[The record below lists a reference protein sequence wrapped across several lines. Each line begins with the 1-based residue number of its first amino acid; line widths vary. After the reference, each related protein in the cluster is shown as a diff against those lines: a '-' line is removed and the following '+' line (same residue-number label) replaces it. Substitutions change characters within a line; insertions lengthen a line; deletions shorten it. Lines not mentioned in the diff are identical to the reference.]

1 MENLF
6 ERLGE
11 ILKPEKNKLEVTEI
25 IQDLKSRG
33 EYNIRFDEDG
43 CIYSNHGKATLNVW
57 MVKDGELICIDCRTI
72 YHFSI

>member
-11 ILKPEKNKLEVTEI
+11 ILKPQNKLEVTEI
-25 IQDLKSRG
+25 IHDLKSRG

-72 YHFSI
+72 YHF